1 MKTLKKLLSS
11 LSKPQKNLLNPEQ
24 KPETSQPN
32 PETKNRKKKWQ
43 NNAGLILVAGFLIFL
58 TLIFWFADYR
68 QWKPIFNL
76 AARSG
81 QTAQIAENK
90 FNNINLQAKAA
101 YVFDIPE
108 NRPLFE
114 KNADAQLALASIT
127 KIMTAVVAEENLP
140 SYLLITIPL
149 EAILQE
155 GDEGFLAGEQWQI
168 NELIDAMLISS
179 SNDAAFALAFEY
191 DKNFPGNGDF
201 VSLMNRKAEELGLMQ
216 TYFMNPTGLD
226 LSENN
231 AGAYGSA
238 KDIAKLFVYAIKNH
252 FSLIEATR
260 LGEINLHS
268 RKFKNT
274 DQIINDLAGFIAG
287 KTGFSDLAGGNLA
300 VVADKGYAHPIIIV
314 VLGSTSEGRFSDV
327 KTLYQAAVSDNI
339 N

>member
-1 MKTLKKLLSS
+1 
-11 LSKPQKNLLNPEQ
+11 
-24 KPETSQPN
+24 
-32 PETKNRKKKWQ
+32 
-43 NNAGLILVAGFLIFL
+43 
-58 TLIFWFADYR
+58 
-68 QWKPIFNL
+68 
-76 AARSG
+76 
-81 QTAQIAENK
+81 
-90 FNNINLQAKAA
+90 
-101 YVFDIPE
+101 
-108 NRPLFE
+108 
-114 KNADAQLALASIT
+114 
-127 KIMTAVVAEENLP
+127 MTAVVAEENLP

-238 KDIAKLFVYAIKNH
+238 KDIAKLFVYAMKNH
-252 FSLIEATR
+252 FSLIETTR

-300 VVADKGYAHPIIIV
+300 VIVDKGYAHPIVIV
-314 VLGSTSEGRFSDV
+314 VLGSTSEARFSDV
-327 KTLYQAAVSDNI
+327 KALYQAAVSDNI